1 MRFLLPQ
8 LLLLIIPCLIL
19 AGIAIQMP
27 RIRQRHL
34 MKLGDIALIATL
46 LNKAGTSRRGI
57 VRHLLWLI
65 AVVALVLAMARPV
78 WGQEIEL
85 VPRGEVAVMLMLDV
99 SRSMNAQDVSPS
111 RLERT
116 RLFAVDVVRRLA
128 GTEIGLMLFA
138 GRAILQ
144 SPLTTDLN
152 TIDLFIRNASSSAIQ
167 RQGTNFQ
174 AAFELANQSLKS
186 PYATTRFVLLLTDGE
201 DHEGGLEPVLQGLSD
216 QQVRVIVVAVGTES
230 GAAVPLEGGSILRD
244 GDGVEVISRLNEQS
258 LRDIAERTGGVYW
271 SLVDAEA
278 NMESFAQVFRSTDQ
292 AEGGT
297 GSNVI
302 EVERFGIFV
311 LLAVL
316 ALALECVLRLQSP
329 VQMGEAKQ

>member
-8 LLLLIIPCLIL
+8 LLLLIIPCLIV
-19 AGIAIQMP
+19 AGIAIQIP
-27 RIRQRHL
+27 RSRQRQL
-34 MKLGDIALIATL
+34 MKLGDLSLIATL
-46 LNKAGTSRRGI
+46 LNRTGTSRRGI

-65 AVVALVLAMARPV
+65 AAAALVLALARPV

-116 RLFAVDVVRRLA
+116 RLFAVDIMRRLS
-128 GTEIGLMLFA
+128 GTEVGLMLFA

-152 TIDLFIRNASSSAIQ
+152 TIDLFIRNASSTAIQ

-174 AAFELANQSLKS
+174 AAFELASQSLNS
-186 PYATTRFVLLLTDGE
+186 PYATTRYVLLLTDGE

-216 QQVRVIVVAVGTES
+216 QQIRVIVVGVGTES
-230 GAAVPLEGGSILRD
+230 GAVIPLEGGSILRD
-244 GDGVEVISRLNEQS
+244 GDGVEVVSRLNEQS
-258 LRDIAERTGGVYW
+258 LREIAERTGGVYW
-271 SLVDAEA
+271 SLVDAEVNA
-278 NMESFAQVFRSTDQ
+278 ETFTQLFRSTTQ
-292 AEGGT
+292 IEGST

-302 EVERFGIFV
+302 EVERFGVFV

-316 ALALECVLRLQSP
+316 ALALESSLRLQPP
-329 VQMGEAKQ
+329 VQMRAVK

>member
-8 LLLLIIPCLIL
+8 LLLLIIPCLII
-19 AGIAIQMP
+19 AGIAIQIP
-27 RIRQRHL
+27 RSRQRQL
-34 MKLGDIALIATL
+34 MKLGDLSLIATL
-46 LNKAGTSRRGI
+46 LNRAGTSRRGI

-65 AVVALVLAMARPV
+65 AAAALVLALARPL

-116 RLFAVDVVRRLA
+116 RLFAVDIMRRLS
-128 GTEIGLMLFA
+128 GTEVGLMLFA

-174 AAFELANQSLKS
+174 AAFELASQSLNS
-186 PYATTRFVLLLTDGE
+186 PYATTRYVLLLTDGE

-216 QQVRVIVVAVGTES
+216 QQIRVIVVGIGTES
-230 GAAVPLEGGSILRD
+230 GAVVPLEGGSILRD
-244 GDGVEVISRLNEQS
+244 GDGVEVVSRLNEQS
-258 LRDIAERTGGVYW
+258 LREIAERTGGVYW
-271 SLVDAEA
+271 SLVDAEVNA
-278 NMESFAQVFRSTDQ
+278 ETFTQLFRSTTQ
-292 AEGGT
+292 IEGST

-302 EVERFGIFV
+302 EVERFGVFV

-316 ALALECVLRLQSP
+316 ALALESSLRLQPP
-329 VQMGEAKQ
+329 VQMRAVK